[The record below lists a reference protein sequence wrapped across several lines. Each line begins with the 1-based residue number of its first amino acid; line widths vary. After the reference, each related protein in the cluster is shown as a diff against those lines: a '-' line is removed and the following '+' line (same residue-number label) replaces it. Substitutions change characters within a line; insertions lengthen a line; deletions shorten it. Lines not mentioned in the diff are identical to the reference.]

1 MMKIETMKIKNLFI
15 NILIMLIKID
25 TTSIQ
30 LFTMENNGKS
40 TF

>member
-25 TTSIQ
+25 TMSIQ